1 MTRPLGVY
9 VHVPYCAERCTYC
22 DFNTYT
28 FEAGRSTFADAAARE
43 VALAA
48 RGHDR
53 RASTVFFGGGT
64 PTLLPAADLGRI
76 LRGIESELG
85 LEPGAEVTAEANP
98 DSVDAA
104 YLAELRELGFTRVS
118 FGMQSGAGHVLRL
131 LGRTHTPGRPPA
143 AAAEAR
149 AAGFDHVSLD
159 LIYGSPGESDDDW
172 RASLDAALS
181 AEPDH
186 VSAYNLEL
194 ERGTRLH
201 ADVRRGRVPAP
212 AEDALAARYAM
223 AEDAIAAAG
232 LDWYEVS
239 SWARTDADRCRH
251 NEGYWN
257 GADWLAVGP
266 GAHGH
271 LDGRRWWNV
280 RHPAE
285 WAARIARGEAPVAGT
300 EELTGE
306 QRRLERI
313 MLEVRRREGVD
324 RGLAAPGAAD
334 ALVADG
340 LLRRD
345 GTRLVLTLRGRQV
358 ADLVTRRL
366 AG

>member
-28 FEAGRSTFADAAARE
+28 FEAGRSAYAGAAVREVGLAARE
-43 VALAA
+43 
-48 RGHDR
+48 HDR
-53 RASTVFFGGGT
+53 AASTVFFGGGT
-64 PTLLPAADLGRI
+64 PTLLPAADLGRV
-76 LRGIESELG
+76 LRGIESALG
-85 LEPGAEVTAEANP
+85 LEQGAEVTVEANP

-104 YLAELRELGFTRVS
+104 YLAELRALGFTRIS

-131 LGRTHTPGRPPA
+131 LGRTHGPGRPPA

-159 LIYGSPGESDDDW
+159 LIYGSPGESDEDW

-186 VSAYNLEL
+186 VSVYNLEL
-194 ERGTRLH
+194 ERGTRLY
-201 ADVRRGRVPAP
+201 ADVRRGRVPTLDEDALATRYAI
-212 AEDALAARYAM
+212 AEDALV
-223 AEDAIAAAG
+223 AAG

-239 SWARTDADRCRH
+239 SWARTCADRCRH
-251 NEGYWN
+251 NEGYWS
-257 GADWLAVGP
+257 GADWLAIGP

-285 WAARIARGEAPVAGT
+285 WAARLARGEAPVAGG
-300 EELTGE
+300 ERLTPR
-306 QRRLERI
+306 QRRLERL

-324 RGLAAPGAAD
+324 HGLASSEAAA
-334 ALVADG
+334 ALVDDG
-340 LLRRD
+340 LLRRHGD
-345 GTRLVLTLRGRQV
+345 RLVLTLRGRQV

-366 AG
+366 AA